1 MAPSVLM
8 DANIVNIMKFS
19 KALLLKNQIGIM

>member
-19 KALLLKNQIGIM
+19 KRLLLKNQIGIM